1 MRLADYVMR
10 FVAQQ
15 GVKHVF
21 LLPFA
26 RLRQFDY
33 SSRDFGMA

>member
-21 LLPFA
+21 LLTVFVPVNS
-26 RLRQFDY
+26 LQ
-33 SSRDFGMA
+33 

>member
-21 LLPFA
+21 LRTFFA
-26 RLRQFDY
+26 GLVRL
-33 SSRDFGMA
+33 